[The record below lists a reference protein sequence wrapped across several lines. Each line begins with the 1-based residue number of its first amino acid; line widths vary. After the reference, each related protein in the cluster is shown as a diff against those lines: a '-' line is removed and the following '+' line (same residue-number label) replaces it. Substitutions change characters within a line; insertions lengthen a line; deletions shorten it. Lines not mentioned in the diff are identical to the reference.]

1 MVNNTLTNINTGTIP
16 NPYREFTETIMAGQ
30 SKTVY
35 YDYDD
40 FRVLSANLTGALL
53 VNFGGSG
60 GQTTIEPGIGYH
72 LNYTA
77 TYIQLFNQDLNN
89 PLTVKFAM
97 GIGTIDDSRLTV
109 SGTVLV
115 ANADGEPLTVT
126 NEVYTLGIAQ
136 TVTIDNSG
144 EVELDPA
151 GAKFTR
157 IQNTG
162 SNNLRLYAA
171 DGFILAPLGVEEIT
185 LNAPFKI
192 YGAEGDTL
200 VFGRFL

>member
-1 MVNNTLTNINTGTIP
+1 MVNTLTNINTGTIP
-16 NPYREFTETIMAGQ
+16 NPYREFTETIPAGQ
-30 SKTVY
+30 SRVVY
-35 YDYDD
+35 YDYDA
-40 FRVLSANLTGALL
+40 FRVLSTNLNGALL

-60 GQTTIEPGIGYH
+60 GQTTIEAGIGYH

-77 TYIQLFNQDLNN
+77 TYVQLFNQDLGN

-115 ANADGEPLTVT
+115 ANANEEPLTVT
-126 NEVYTLGIAQ
+126 NEVYTLGIP
-136 TVTIDNSG
+136 VTYTFDDTG
-144 EVELDPA
+144 EVELDPS
-151 GAKFTR
+151 GAKMTR

-171 DGFILAPLGVEEIT
+171 DGFILAPLGTEEIT
-185 LNAPFKI
+185 VNAPFKV

-200 VFGRFL
+200 VFGRFS

>member
-1 MVNNTLTNINTGTIP
+1 MVNNINTGTIP
-16 NPYREFTETIMAGQ
+16 NPYREFTETIPAGQ

-35 YDYDD
+35 YDYDA

-60 GQTTIEPGIGYH
+60 GQTTIEAGIGYH
-72 LNYTA
+72 LNHVA
-77 TYIQLFNQDLNN
+77 TYVQLFNQDVNN
-89 PLTVKFAM
+89 PLTVKFAA
-97 GIGTIDDSRLTV
+97 GIGTIDDSRMTV
-109 SGTVLV
+109 SGAVSV
-115 ANADGEPLTVT
+115 QNYNEEPLTVT
-126 NEVYTLGIAQ
+126 NNVYTLGIPV
-136 TVTIDNSG
+136 TYTIDSTG

-151 GAKFTR
+151 GAKLTR
-157 IQNTG
+157 VQNTG
-162 SNNLRLYAA
+162 TNNLRLYVA
-171 DGFILAPLGVEEIT
+171 DGFILAPFGIEEIT

>member
-16 NPYREFTETIMAGQ
+16 NPYREFTETIPSGQ
-30 SKTVY
+30 SKTIY

-40 FRVLSANLTGALL
+40 FRILSANLTGALL

-60 GQTTIEPGIGYH
+60 GQTTIEAGIGYH

-115 ANADGEPLTVT
+115 ANANGEPLTVT

-171 DGFILAPLGVEEIT
+171 DGFILAPFGIEEIT